1 MGIGVSGWRL
11 AREVSKTGHLGVVS
25 GVGITQVFARNL
37 QNGDIGGHMRRALEH
52 FPTPEIAQR
61 VLKKYYVE
69 AGRAAKERF
78 RQLPKFTIKPPRELT
93 ELCVCASFTEVW
105 LAREGHDNPVGMNL
119 LEKIQMQ
126 HLPSLYGA
134 MLAGVAY
141 VLMGAGIPTQIP
153 GALDTL
159 ALHQPSSYR
168 LSVDG
173 AGPED
178 DFRSTFDPSTILPL
192 GAAPLKRPQFLAI
205 ISSATLGLMLKNKSS
220 GVVNGFVVESPTAG
234 GHNAPPRGK
243 AQFNERGEPI
253 YGERDLVDFAK
264 MRELDL
270 PFWLAGSYAKPE
282 RWQEVMATGAQG
294 IQAGSIFALCDESG
308 LVPAIR
314 KELRRAAYRK
324 ELNIVTDAR
333 ASSSGF
339 PFKVAALPGSLAD
352 QGVFEA
358 RTRICDIG
366 YLQSLY
372 KKEDGTIG
380 YRCSAEPTEV
390 YVAKG
395 GKLEATEGTK
405 CLCNG
410 LMADIGLP
418 QVFKDGDFERP
429 LVTLGDDYSFL
440 PHLMKDEND
449 SYSARDAI
457 KYLESGMCNSV

>member
-11 AREVSKTGHLGVVS
+11 AREVSKAGHLGVVS
-25 GVGITQVFARNL
+25 GTGISLVFARTL

-61 VLKKYYVE
+61 VLKRYYVE
-69 AGRAAKERF
+69 AGKAAKERF
-78 RQLPKFTIKPPRELT
+78 KQLPKFTIKPPVELT
-93 ELCVCASFTEVW
+93 ELCVCANFVEVW
-105 LAREGHDNPVGMNL
+105 LAREGHDRPVGINY

-134 MLAGVAY
+134 MLAGVAF

-153 GALDTL
+153 GSLDKL
-159 ALHQPSSYR
+159 ALHEPASYR

-178 DFRSTFDPSTILPL
+178 DFRSTFDPAIITPP
-192 GAAPLKRPQFLAI
+192 GAAPLHRPQFLAI
-205 ISSATLGLMLKNKSS
+205 ISSATLGQMLKAKSS

-243 AQFNERGEPI
+243 VQYNERGEPI

-264 MRELDL
+264 MRDLGL

-282 RWQEVMATGAQG
+282 KWKEVMATGAQG

-308 LVPAIR
+308 LVPVFR
-314 KELRRAAYRK
+314 RELRRAAYRK
-324 ELNIVTDAR
+324 ELDIITDAR

-339 PFKVAALPGSLAD
+339 PFKVATLQGTLAD
-352 QGVFEA
+352 PNVYEA

-372 KKEDGTIG
+372 KKDDGTVG

-390 YVAKG
+390 YLAKG
-395 GKLEATEGTK
+395 GKQEATEGTK
-405 CLCNG
+405 CLCNA
-410 LMADIGLP
+410 LAADIGLP
-418 QVFKDGDFERP
+418 QSLKNGEVEQP
-429 LVTLGDDYSFL
+429 LITLGDDMSFL

-449 SYSARDAI
+449 SYTARDAI
-457 KYLESGMCNSV
+457 AYLESGICADV